1 MGPDALM
8 PPNAAPPAPAPE
20 AVPPGGRQ
28 PPSDQDKAH
37 AKTLL
42 KAINAALDRKDFKEA
57 AQGFEKNRKRLRGFT
72 GEDCDKKLRTNL
84 HYANLAMV
92 RPAVYA
98 KDPQYDVRPTAAVA
112 EEALGAV
119 NLFAKTA
126 SAVLDAE
133 LVKGCRLKKR
143 AKRLIASCY
152 ATALGWW
159 KLSWQEQWGT
169 DPIIAN
175 RMRDTQDNL
184 ANLQDLRE
192 DIDDPQEQC
201 STDAKIAE
209 LNQALA
215 GLQAQSEVAVARGLT
230 LDFVLAED
238 VIPVDES
245 VTEIADY
252 ERADGLAHR
261 IWMTPEKFERTFSF
275 KPDKATRFKERK
287 GESKDQGAQSG
298 SLLCVFEFWD
308 QTSNRVYHLCEGMEG
323 YCREPYT
330 PDWTGKR
337 WYPFF
342 LLVWNEVDGG
352 LVPPSDVSLTHELV
366 EEYNKNRDDLVR
378 DRRDTLPFA
387 VVRKGGSLTEK
398 DVTNIRNRNG
408 SDIILIE
415 GVGAKPLSE
424 DMQAVTLGTLN
435 PANYSTDPSRADI
448 EQLIGGGDAAR
459 GTVLKAKTATEA
471 EIMAQGLRGRSS
483 ERVDSMEDL
492 LTEVGEYAL
501 QVCLRKMTPEEVKR
515 VAGADASWPTLSTEQ
530 VFEQIYVEVR
540 GGSTGKP
547 DRLQEQDRWTKLQP
561 VIEKTVTT
569 VAELYSKGQVRL
581 GQALVAML
589 RETLR
594 RFDEHIDIDQYL
606 PEPPQQDKAN
616 PEQLAQEIQQLK
628 MHAQELAQQLEKA
641 QEQQEKGYVQ
651 AAAQIAT
658 SANPLLAGQA
668 FGVALQALMAMEDG
682 EQTPGMSED
691 SEGTE
696 PPMSGQS
703 PPQPTAALP

>member
-1 MGPDALM
+1 MT
-8 PPNAAPPAPAPE
+8 PNAAPAAPAPE
-20 AVPPGGRQ
+20 AVQPGGRQ
-28 PPSDQDKAH
+28 PPSDQEKAH
-37 AKTLL
+37 AKALL
-42 KAINAALDRKDFKEA
+42 KAIGAAIDRKDFKEA
-57 AQGFEKNRKRLRGFT
+57 AQGFEKNRKRLRGYT
-72 GEDCDKKLRTNL
+72 GEDCDQKLRTNL

-92 RPAVYA
+92 RPQVYA
-98 KDPQYDVRPTAAVA
+98 KDPQFDVKPTAAVA

-126 SAVLDAE
+126 ASVLDAE
-133 LVKGCRLKKR
+133 LVKGCKLKKR

-159 KLSWQEQWGT
+159 KLSWQERWGQ

-175 RMRDTQDNL
+175 RMKDTQDNL
-184 ANLQDLRE
+184 ARLQELRQRL
-192 DIDDPQEQC
+192 DDPQQQGG
-201 STDAKIAE
+201 TDAQIAE
-209 LNQALA
+209 LTQVME
-215 GLQAQSEVAVARGLT
+215 GLKAQPEIAVARGLT

-238 VIPVDES
+238 VIVVDES

-261 IWMTPEKFERTFSF
+261 TWMTCEQFERTFGF
-275 KPDKATRFKERK
+275 KPEKATRYRERK
-287 GESKDQGAQSG
+287 ASSGSGTGGESG

-308 QTSNRVYHLCEGMEG
+308 QTSNRVYHLCEGLEG
-323 YCREPYT
+323 YCRQPYT

-352 LVPPSDVSLTHELV
+352 LVPPSDVALTHELV

-378 DRRDTLPFA
+378 DRKDTLPFT
-387 VVRKGGSLTEK
+387 VVRKGGSLTPD
-398 DVTNIRNRNG
+398 DVKNIRNRNG
-408 SDIILIE
+408 ADIILVD
-415 GVGAKPLSE
+415 GVGNQPLNQ
-424 DMQAVTLGTLN
+424 DLQAVQLGTLN

-515 VAGADASWPTLSTEQ
+515 VAGADAQWPTLSTEQ
-530 VFEQIYVEVR
+530 VFEQVYVQVR

-561 VIEKTVTT
+561 IIEKTVTS

-606 PEPPQQDKAN
+606 PEPPQQDKLN
-616 PEQLAQEIQQLK
+616 PEQLAQELEQLK
-628 MHAQELAQQLEKA
+628 MHAQEMQKQLDDAKD
-641 QEQQEKGYVQ
+641 QLEKGYVQ

-658 SANPLLAGQA
+658 SANPLVAGQA
-668 FGVALQALMAMEDG
+668 FGVALKVLLAMENS
-682 EQTPGMSED
+682 EETPGAPED

-696 PPMSGQS
+696 PPMSGTPE

>member
-1 MGPDALM
+1 MLPV
-8 PPNAAPPAPAPE
+8 AAPQG
-20 AVPPGGRQ
+20 AVPDPVQPGGRQ
-28 PPSDQDKAH
+28 PPTEEAKAH
-37 AKTLL
+37 AKQLL
-42 KAINAALDRKDFKEA
+42 KDIGAALDRKDFTEA
-57 AQGFEKNRKRLRGFT
+57 AKGFEKNRKRLRGFT
-72 GEDCDKKLRTNL
+72 GEDSDKKLRTNL

-92 RPAVYA
+92 RPQVYA
-98 KDPQYDVRPTAAVA
+98 KDPQFDVRPTAAVA

-126 SAVLDAE
+126 SSVLAAE
-133 LVKGCRLKKR
+133 LVKGCKLKKR

-152 ATALGWW
+152 ATSLGWW
-159 KLSWQEQWGT
+159 KLSWQERWGQ

-175 RMRDTQDNL
+175 RMKDTQDNL
-184 ANLQDLRE
+184 VRLQELRDDL
-192 DIDDPQEQC
+192 DDPQECQN
-201 STDAKIAE
+201 TDAKVAE
-209 LNQALA
+209 LQQLLE
-215 GLQAQSEVAVARGLT
+215 GLKAAPEIAVARGLT

-238 VIPVDES
+238 VIVVDDS

-261 IWMTPEKFERTFSF
+261 IWMTCEKFESTFGF
-275 KPDKATRFKERK
+275 KPEKATRYSERK
-287 GESKDQGAQSG
+287 AGSNIGATGGQSG
-298 SLLCVFEFWD
+298 NLLCVFELWD
-308 QTSNRVYHLCEGMEG
+308 QSTNRVFHLCEGLEG
-323 YCREPYT
+323 YCREPHT

-342 LLVWNEVDGG
+342 LLIWNEVDGG
-352 LVPPSDVSLTHELV
+352 LVPPSDVDLTHELV
-366 EEYNKNRDDLVR
+366 EEYNDNRNDLAR
-378 DRRDTLPFA
+378 DRKDTLPFTVA
-387 VVRKGGSLTEK
+387 RKGGSLTEA
-398 DVTNIRNRNG
+398 DVVNIRNRKG
-408 SDIILIE
+408 SDIIMID
-415 GVGAKPLSE
+415 GVGGRPLRD
-424 DMQAVTLGTLN
+424 DMEAITLGAIN
-435 PANYSTDPSRADI
+435 PANYSTDPSRSDI

-492 LTEVGEYAL
+492 LTEVGEYGL

-515 VAGADASWPTLSTEQ
+515 VAGADASWPTLSTDQ

-569 VAELYSKGQVRL
+569 VAELYDKGQVRL

-606 PEPPQQDKAN
+606 PKPPEQDKPN
-616 PEQLAQEIQQLK
+616 PEQMAQEVQQLK
-628 MHAQELAQQLEKA
+628 MHAQELQQQLEKA
-641 QEQQEKGYVQ
+641 QEQMEKGYVQ

-658 SANPLLAGQA
+658 SANPLIAGQA
-668 FGVALQALMAMEDG
+668 FGVALQALFAMEQNG
-682 EQTPGMSED
+682 EQTPGAPED

-696 PPMSGQS
+696 PPPSGQ
-703 PPQPTAALP
+703 PLQQPPTAELP

>member
-1 MGPDALM
+1 MQPA
-8 PPNAAPPAPAPE
+8 AAPQGAAPDP
-20 AVPPGGRQ
+20 VPPGGRQ
-28 PPSDQDKAH
+28 PPTEQEKAH
-37 AKTLL
+37 AKQLL
-42 KAINAALDRKDFKEA
+42 KAIGAALDRKDFKQA
-57 AQGFEKNRKRLRGFT
+57 AKGFEKNRKRLRGFT
-72 GEDCDKKLRTNL
+72 GEDDSKKLRTNL

-98 KDPQYDVRPTAAVA
+98 KDPQFDVRPTAAVA

-126 SAVLDAE
+126 SSVLAAE
-133 LVKGCRLKKR
+133 LVKGCKLKRR

-159 KLSWQEQWGT
+159 KLSWQERWGQ

-175 RMRDTQDNL
+175 RMKDTQDNL
-184 ANLQDLRE
+184 VRLQELRKDL
-192 DIDDPQEQC
+192 DDPAECQN
-201 STDAKIAE
+201 TDAKLAE
-209 LNQALA
+209 LNQMLE
-215 GLQAQSEVAVARGLT
+215 GLKAAPEIAVARGLT
-230 LDFVLAED
+230 LDFVLSED

-252 ERADGLAHR
+252 ERADALAHR
-261 IWMTPEKFERTFSF
+261 IWMTCEKFEATFGF
-275 KPDKATRFKERK
+275 KPDKATRYSERK
-287 GESKDQGAQSG
+287 ANTSANGAQSG
-298 SLLCVFEFWD
+298 NLLCVFELWD
-308 QTSNRVYHLCEGMEG
+308 QKTNRVFHVCEGLEG
-323 YCREPYT
+323 YCRQPHT

-337 WYPFF
+337 WFPFF

-352 LVPPSDVSLTHELV
+352 LMPPSDVDLTHELV
-366 EEYNKNRDDLVR
+366 EEYNDARNDLAR
-378 DRRDTLPFA
+378 DRKDTLPFT
-387 VVRKGGSLTEK
+387 VFRKGGSLTEA
-398 DVTNIRNRNG
+398 DVVNIRNRNG
-408 SDIILIE
+408 CDMIGVE
-415 GVGAKPLSE
+415 GVTGRPLSD
-424 DMQAVTLGTLN
+424 DMEAVTLGTIN
-435 PANYSTDPSRADI
+435 PANYSTEPSRADI

-501 QVCLRKMTPEEVKR
+501 QVCLRKMTSEEVKR
-515 VAGADASWPTLSTEQ
+515 VAGADATWPTLSIDQ
-530 VFEQIYVEVR
+530 VFEQVYVEVR

-569 VAELYSKGQVRL
+569 VADLYAKGQVRL

-606 PEPPQQDKAN
+606 PEPPEQDKPN
-616 PEQLAQEIQQLK
+616 PEQLAQEVQQLK
-628 MHAQELAQQLEKA
+628 MHAQELQQQLEKA
-641 QEQQEKGYVQ
+641 QEQMEKGYVQ

-658 SANPLLAGQA
+658 SANPVLAGQA
-668 FGVALQALMAMEDG
+668 FGVALQALFAMEDG
-682 EQTPGMSED
+682 EQTPGAPVD

-696 PPMSGQS
+696 PPMSGQ
-703 PPQPTAALP
+703 PPSQPTAALP